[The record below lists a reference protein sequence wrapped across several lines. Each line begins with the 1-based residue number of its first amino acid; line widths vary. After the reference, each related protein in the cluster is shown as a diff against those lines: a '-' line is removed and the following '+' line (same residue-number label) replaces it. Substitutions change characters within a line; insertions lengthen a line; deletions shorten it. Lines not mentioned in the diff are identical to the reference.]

1 MTMCVLIRYR
11 NTLIMAADKRSIWIN
26 ELGEKTVISDNVNK
40 IVPWRGGYI
49 TGSGSVEILDI
60 VKSYVAENDISSV
73 HDIEDFLTTTVRNGK
88 FHDYWIKTTN
98 IVAIYLSSGGVRA
111 VIISAKDL
119 KTFSLNDATVV
130 ILVPDTTVDDF
141 KNKIEGKLKSNQFE
155 LFDIISDLKALF
167 KIVSIE
173 NISVSSSFDLAVIDH
188 NGMGLIHIEN

>member
-11 NTLIMAADKRSIWIN
+11 NSLIMAVDNRSIWIN

-40 IVPWRGGYI
+40 IVPWSGGYI

-60 VKSYVAENDISSV
+60 VKSHVAENDISSV
-73 HDIEDFLTTTVRNGK
+73 HHIEDFLKTTVTNGK

-98 IVAIYLSSGGVRA
+98 IAAIYLSSGGMRA
-111 VIISAKDL
+111 VIISAKDF
-119 KTFSLNDATVV
+119 KTFSLNDASIV

-141 KNKIEGKLKSNQFE
+141 KEKIEGKLKNNQFE

-173 NISVSSSFDLAVIDH
+173 NMSVSSSFDLAVIDD